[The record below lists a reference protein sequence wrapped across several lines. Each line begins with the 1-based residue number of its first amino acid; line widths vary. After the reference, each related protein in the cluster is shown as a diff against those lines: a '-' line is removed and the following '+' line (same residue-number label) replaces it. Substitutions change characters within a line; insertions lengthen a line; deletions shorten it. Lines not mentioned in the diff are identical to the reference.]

1 MVQPMKKN
9 MLMLGALLWSGA
21 SLAAPLLPSQEK
33 PNSFDVRICRDRL
46 VLFAIKNA
54 ADNLL
59 KTKTIL
65 AKGSPDGRE
74 WDPED
79 IHLESVSEE
88 TNAVFCSVTIS
99 ANEVTERIVY
109 IVGPDPDYSWRVEF
123 GGEHGSGGGGHKLF
137 PQSIIVRPTGPSG
150 SRRGVGGN

>member
-33 PNSFDVRICRDRL
+33 PNSFDVRICRDRQ
-46 VLFAIKNA
+46 VLFAIKTA

-65 AKGSPDGRE
+65 AKGSPDGSG

-137 PQSIIVRPTGPSG
+137 PQSIIVRPTGPPL
-150 SRRGVGGN
+150 R

>member
-1 MVQPMKKN
+1 MKKN

-33 PNSFDVRICRDRL
+33 PNSFDVRICRDRQ
-46 VLFAIKNA
+46 VLFAIKTA

-65 AKGSPDGRE
+65 AKGSPDGSGL
-74 WDPED
+74 DPED
-79 IHLESVSEE
+79 IHLETVSVE

-109 IVGPDPDYSWRVEF
+109 IVGTDPDDHWYVKF
-123 GGEHGSGGGGHKLF
+123 GGDYGSSGGGGHKLF
-137 PQSIIVRPTGPSG
+137 PQSIMVRSMGPLP
-150 SRRGVGGN
+150 R